1 MATGGPVPVPTMSVP
16 GEENRATPACAGG
29 VPVTGPQMW
38 SRVIRNRSD
47 VLVLASTET
56 IEQ

>member
-1 MATGGPVPVPTMSVP
+1 MATGGPVLVPTMSVP
-16 GEENRATPACAGG
+16 GEESRATPVCRGA
-29 VPVTGPQMW
+29 PVTGPQVW